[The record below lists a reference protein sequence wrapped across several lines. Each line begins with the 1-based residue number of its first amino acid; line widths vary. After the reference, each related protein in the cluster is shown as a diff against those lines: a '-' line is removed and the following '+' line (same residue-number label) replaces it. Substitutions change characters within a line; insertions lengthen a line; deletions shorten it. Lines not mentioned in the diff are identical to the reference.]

1 MQSNVS
7 NTKFL
12 MRTVSTDSYKVHVHL
27 LLWYATCTFTCL
39 PQDTAMQYFDYK
51 KGSLD
56 SYRGEGEGQWMV
68 GVSWSRGGA
77 CSRDHGLGLVS

>member
-1 MQSNVS
+1 MYIY
-7 NTKFL
+7 FYGML
-12 MRTVSTDSYKVHVHL
+12 HVH
-27 LLWYATCTFTCL
+27 CL

-51 KGSLD
+51 KSSLD